1 MKNWVKAG
9 TAAALVLGTGAGMV
23 LAQSSG
29 SSSSGSSGSGSSSS
43 APSGSSSSAPTFFG
57 WFGGAKGNDASPVDV
72 DFQVNGGD
80 DDLLK
85 AIRNTSLLVSA
96 QEEGRV
102 TGQDMLAAARGD
114 YARILGVMYDEGYF
128 SSVIDIALDGVE
140 AASIAP
146 LDAPKVVRK
155 VVVRVDAGPQFHYSR
170 ADIGPVAPKT
180 DLPRNYRKGSI
191 ARTGEMK
198 RAAAAAVEGWR
209 DVGYAKAAVEET
221 DITADHATSLVDSR
235 ILMAPGPELRFG
247 KLTIRGEKRLD
258 PRRLRKMAGFPSGE
272 RFDPEELEDMRKRLR
287 RSGVFSAIT
296 VTEAENAN
304 PDGTLDVDLLVVE
317 EKLRRLG
324 AGFEYSNTDGLS
336 LTGYWIN
343 RNLFRGGERLRL
355 DASVEDIGGSDGMDY
370 TLDARIDRPATLNAD
385 TTAYVDAGVGS
396 LQEDDYDLRYGEFGL
411 GFTYIPSD
419 ELTADIALQ
428 YRALRAEDDSGVTD
442 FRLIALPM
450 SVIWD
455 MRDDKTDA
463 KNGYYLQGGLVPF
476 VGLQDETGSGAQV
489 LAESRIYRSFGTD
502 DRFTLAGR
510 ARLGTIAGPEIEET
524 PRDYLFFSGG
534 GGTVRGQ
541 PYESLGVEVIQGDDG
556 PVKTGGMSVVNL
568 TAEARIQIREKIGT
582 AIFVDAGRVWT
593 DSGFAGSAGWHAG
606 AGAGIRYKTPIGP
619 LRFDLAVP
627 VGGGYD
633 DDSGLQVYIGL
644 GQAF

>member
-9 TAAALVLGTGAGMV
+9 TAAAFVLGTGAGMV

-29 SSSSGSSGSGSSSS
+29 SSSSGSSGSG
-43 APSGSSSSAPTFFG
+43 ASGSSSSAPTFFG

-72 DFQVNGGD
+72 DFQIEGGG

-85 AIRNTSLLVSA
+85 AIRATSLLVSA
-96 QEEGRV
+96 QDEGRV

-114 YARILGVMYDEGYF
+114 YARILGVLYDEGYF
-128 SSVIDIALDGVE
+128 SGIIDIALDGVE

-155 VVVRVDAGPQFHYSR
+155 VVVHVDPGPQFHYSR

-180 DLPRNYRKGSI
+180 ELPRNYRKGSI

-198 RAAAAAVEGWR
+198 RAATAAVDGWR
-209 DVGYAKAAVEET
+209 NVGYAKAAVAET
-221 DITADHATSLVDSR
+221 DITADHATNLVDSH

-247 KLTIRGEKRLD
+247 KLTIRGYKRLD
-258 PRRLRKMAGFPSGE
+258 PRRLRKMAGFPTGE

-296 VTEAENAN
+296 LTEADAAN
-304 PDGTLDVDLLVVE
+304 PDGTLDVDLLISE

-324 AGFEYSNTDGLS
+324 AGFEYSNTEGLS

-343 RNLFRGGERLRL
+343 RNLFRGGERLRF
-355 DASVEDIGGSDGMDY
+355 DASVEDIGGNDRMDY
-370 TLDARIDRPATLNAD
+370 TLGVRIDRPATLNAD
-385 TTAYVDAGVGS
+385 TTAYVETDIGK
-396 LQEDDYDLRYGEFGL
+396 LNEDDYDLKYATFGL
-411 GFTYIPSD
+411 GFTYIPD
-419 ELTADIALQ
+419 DHLTADIALQ
-428 YRALRAEDDSGVTD
+428 YRALRAVDESGVTN
-442 FRLIALPM
+442 FRLFALPM

-455 MRDDKTDA
+455 MRDDETDA

-476 VGLQDETGSGAQV
+476 LGLQDETGSGAQV

-510 ARLGTIAGPEIEET
+510 ARLGTVLGPEIEET
-524 PRDYLFFSGG
+524 PRDYLFYSGG

-541 PYESLGVEVIQGDDG
+541 PYESLGVEVIPGDDG

-593 DSGFAGSAGWHAG
+593 DSGFSGGTDWHAG

-619 LRFDLAVP
+619 LRFDLAMP
-627 VGGGYD
+627 LGGGYD

>member
-72 DFQVNGGD
+72 DFQVDGGD

-114 YARILGVMYDEGYF
+114 YARILGVLYDEGYF
-128 SSVIDIALDGVE
+128 SGVIDIGLDGVE

-146 LDAPKVVRK
+146 LDAPKIVRK
-155 VVVRVDAGPQFHYSR
+155 VVVNIEAGPQFHYSR

-198 RAAAAAVEGWR
+198 RAATAAVEGWR
-209 DVGYAKAAVEET
+209 DVGYAKAVVEET
-221 DITADHATSLVDSR
+221 DITADHATNMVDSR

-247 KLTIRGEKRLD
+247 QLTIRGNKRLD
-258 PRRLRKMAGFPSGE
+258 PRRLRKMAGFPEGK
-272 RFDPEELEDMRKRLR
+272 RFDPEELDDMRKRLR

-296 VTEAENAN
+296 VTEADAAN
-304 PDGTLDVDLLVVE
+304 PDGTLDVDLLVAE

-343 RNLFRGGERLRL
+343 RNLFRGGERLRI
-355 DASVEDIGGSDGMDY
+355 DAEVEDIGGDTGLDY
-370 TLDARIDRPATLNAD
+370 LLGVRIDRPATLNAD
-385 TTAYVDAGVGS
+385 TTAYLEADIGN
-396 LQEDDYDLRYGEFGL
+396 LQEDDYDLRFATFGL

-428 YRALRAEDDSGVTD
+428 YRALRASDDSWVTN
-442 FRLIALPM
+442 FRLFALPM

-476 VGLQDETGSGAQV
+476 LGLQGETGSGAQV

-510 ARLGTIAGPEIEET
+510 ARLGTVAGPDIEET
-524 PRDYLFFSGG
+524 PSDYLFYSGG

-541 PYESLGVEVIQGDDG
+541 PYESLGVRVIQGEDG
-556 PVKTGGMSVVNL
+556 PIKTGGMSVVNL

-582 AIFVDAGRVWT
+582 AFFVDAGRVWT
-593 DSGFAGSAGWHAG
+593 DSTFSGDTDWHAG

-619 LRFDLAVP
+619 LRFDLAMP
-627 VGGGYD
+627 LGGGYD